1 MAQETFVV
9 PPASE
14 DESSD
19 ECNFP
24 FTFDCFCEDKYLGSQ
39 TLDVKVP
46 TVLAAK
52 FDTAQADRLMTGWPP
67 GTDPANL
74 GPPSIYVAGIN
85 DPGKKVVYAEVGQ
98 AKAKAKAKK
107 PSVLLK
113 MPAKKT
119 VVSVPKDVLPECLK
133 VLSPEV
139 LAKEVGVFY
148 LEDGVYKLEEPAEPT
163 KKAE

>member
-1 MAQETFVV
+1 MAQETFEF

-14 DESSD
+14 DDSSD

-24 FTFDCFCEDKYLGSQ
+24 ITFDCFCEDKYLGSQ
-39 TLDVKVP
+39 TLGVKVP
-46 TVLAAK
+46 KVLAAK
-52 FDTAQADRLMTGWPP
+52 FDAACTDRLMTGWPP
-67 GTDPANL
+67 GTDPANR
-74 GPPSIYVAGIN
+74 GPPSLYVAGIN

-98 AKAKAKAKK
+98 AKAKK
-107 PSVLLK
+107 PSVLLR

-119 VVSVPKDVLPECLK
+119 VVSVPKDVLPECLQ

-139 LAKEVGVFY
+139 LAEHVGVFV
-148 LEDGVYKLEEPAEPT
+148 LEEPT

>member
-19 ECNFP
+19 ECNLP
-24 FTFDCFCEDKYLGSQ
+24 FTFDFVVEGEYLGSQ
-39 TLDVKVP
+39 TVDVEVP
-46 TVLAAK
+46 KDLAAK
-52 FDTAQADRLMTGWPP
+52 CEAACAKPTGWPP
-67 GTDPANL
+67 GTDPAKL
-74 GPPSIYVAGIN
+74 GPPAIRVAGIN

-98 AKAKAKAKK
+98 AKAKK
-107 PSVLLK
+107 PRVLLK
-113 MPAKKT
+113 MPARNT

-163 KKAE
+163 QKAE

>member
-1 MAQETFVV
+1 MAQETFEF

-19 ECNFP
+19 ECDFP
-24 FTFDCFCEDKYLGSQ
+24 FTFDLFCEDKYLGSQ

-46 TVLAAK
+46 KDLAAK

-98 AKAKAKAKK
+98 AKAR
-107 PSVLLK
+107 PRS
-113 MPAKKT
+113 PA
-119 VVSVPKDVLPECLK
+119 S
-133 VLSPEV
+133 S
-139 LAKEVGVFY
+139 
-148 LEDGVYKLEEPAEPT
+148 
-163 KKAE
+163 